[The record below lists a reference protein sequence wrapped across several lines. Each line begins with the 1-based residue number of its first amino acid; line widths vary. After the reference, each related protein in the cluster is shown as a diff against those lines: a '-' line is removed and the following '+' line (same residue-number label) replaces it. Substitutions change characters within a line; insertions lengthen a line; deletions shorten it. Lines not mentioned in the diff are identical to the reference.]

1 MPRVGAIVLIL
12 ALSACTPSTGA
23 ASLAPTPSNTATSA
37 AATPVSPITNAPGP
51 SGACID
57 TGQFADAGESV
68 TVGLQGVVS
77 ALKLSNTDTARAAAG
92 TTASGLRKLAD
103 LVGPVQPEAATDFRT
118 AASELDTAATQFP
131 GGVSIVDQAQTD
143 VTKGLLLASAARCPS

>member
-1 MPRVGAIVLIL
+1 MPRVGAIVLVVAL
-12 ALSACTPSTGA
+12 AACTPSTGA
-23 ASLAPTPSNTATSA
+23 ASPAPTPSS
-37 AATPVSPITNAPGP
+37 APGP
-51 SGACID
+51 SDACID
-57 TGQFADAGESV
+57 TAQFADAGESV

-103 LVGPVQPEAATDFRT
+103 LVVPVQPEAATDFRT

-131 GGVSIVDQAQTD
+131 GGVSLVNQAQTD
-143 VTKGLLLASAARCPS
+143 VTKGLLLASAARCSA